1 MENNIFCQLPCKN
14 RKASYKDPP
23 YNRLIELVTM
33 AYGKDAADLTVD
45 STFKDDLKGASI
57 QMVGLVS
64 ELENELDVMVSL
76 QDASACATIGELVDK
91 VEEEL

>member
-1 MENNIFCQLPCKN
+1 MD
-14 RKASYKDPP
+14 RKELEEKV
-23 YNRLIELVTM
+23 IEMVAM
-33 AYGKDAADLTVD
+33 AYGKNAAELSVD
-45 STFKDDLKGASI
+45 CTFKDDLKGASI

>member
-1 MENNIFCQLPCKN
+1 MD
-14 RKASYKDPP
+14 RKE
-23 YNRLIELVTM
+23 LEETVIEMVAM
-33 AYGKDAADLTVD
+33 AYGKNAAELSVD
-45 STFKDDLKGASI
+45 STFEDDLKGASI

>member
-1 MENNIFCQLPCKN
+1 MD
-14 RKASYKDPP
+14 RKELEEKV
-23 YNRLIELVTM
+23 IEMVAM
-33 AYGKDAADLTVD
+33 AYGKNAAELTVN

>member
-1 MENNIFCQLPCKN
+1 MD
-14 RKASYKDPP
+14 RKELEEKV
-23 YNRLIELVTM
+23 IEMVAM
-33 AYGKDAADLTVD
+33 AYGKNAAELSVY

>member
-1 MENNIFCQLPCKN
+1 ME
-14 RKASYKDPP
+14 RKELEAKV
-23 YNRLIELVTM
+23 IELVAM
-33 AYGKDAADLTVD
+33 AYGKDAADLSVN

-76 QDASACATIGELVDK
+76 QDASACATIGELVDQ
-91 VEEEL
+91 VEEEM

>member
-1 MENNIFCQLPCKN
+1 
-14 RKASYKDPP
+14 
-23 YNRLIELVTM
+23 M
-33 AYGKDAADLTVD
+33 AYGKNAAELSVD
-45 STFKDDLKGASI
+45 STFKDDMKGASI

>member
-1 MENNIFCQLPCKN
+1 MD
-14 RKASYKDPP
+14 RKELEEKV
-23 YNRLIELVTM
+23 IEMVAM
-33 AYGKDAADLTVD
+33 AYGKNAAELSVD

-91 VEEEL
+91 VEEEMS

>member
-1 MENNIFCQLPCKN
+1 MD
-14 RKASYKDPP
+14 RKELETKV
-23 YNRLIELVTM
+23 IELVAM
-33 AYGKDAADLTVD
+33 AYGKEASALSVT
-45 STFKDDLKGASI
+45 SSFKEDLKGASV

-91 VEEEL
+91 VEEEM

>member
-1 MENNIFCQLPCKN
+1 MD
-14 RKASYKDPP
+14 RKE
-23 YNRLIELVTM
+23 LEETVIEMVAM
-33 AYGKDAADLTVD
+33 AYGKDAAELTVD

>member
-1 MENNIFCQLPCKN
+1 MD
-14 RKASYKDPP
+14 RKELEQKV
-23 YNRLIELVTM
+23 IELVATS
-33 AYGKDAADLTVD
+33 YGKDAAELTVD
-45 STFKDDLKGASI
+45 SSFKDDLKGASI

-91 VEEEL
+91 VEEEM